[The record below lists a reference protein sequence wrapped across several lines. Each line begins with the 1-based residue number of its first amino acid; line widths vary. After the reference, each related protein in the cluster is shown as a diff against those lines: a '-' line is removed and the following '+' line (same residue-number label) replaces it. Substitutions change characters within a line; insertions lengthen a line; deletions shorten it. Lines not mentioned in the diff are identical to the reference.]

1 MQRFTLDAVGTTALG
16 HDFNAIE
23 DDESPFVKEYGNVM
37 ESISNPLYLIFP
49 RLEKWAPR
57 VLLAKQI
64 DGLRAKFDVLM
75 EEKREK
81 PGKDMFTFMLDHPE
95 MTNDECRD
103 NM

>member
-1 MQRFTLDAVGTTALG
+1 
-16 HDFNAIE
+16 
-23 DDESPFVKEYGNVM
+23 M
-37 ESISNPLYLIFP
+37 EAISNPLYLIFP

-64 DGLRAKFDVLM
+64 DSLRVKFDMLM

-81 PGKDMFTFMLDHPE
+81 PGKDMFTFMLEHPE